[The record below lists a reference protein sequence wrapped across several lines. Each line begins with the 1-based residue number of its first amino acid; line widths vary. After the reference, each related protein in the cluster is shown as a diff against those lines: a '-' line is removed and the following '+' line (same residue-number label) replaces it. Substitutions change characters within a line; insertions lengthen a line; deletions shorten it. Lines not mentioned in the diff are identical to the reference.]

1 MNRLPSL
8 YYIYIFCTKR
18 TLLQISHWDFLL
30 PPSALQQHSV
40 RPLLHDHKVVRK
52 GASQGNPLKSK
63 CDHKLD
69 MFKQRKSTQI
79 LAVSKPPRR
88 NDADPAQ
95 KVELSQ
101 ASVSDH
107 PVTSKLGNTRFTVV
121 LVKVPH
127 ILRHSHTTTSNS
139 MDPSLPILTFTC
151 RYATAACKVAKAPL
165 RCSVSRAKRL
175 SPESGCSWK
184 VNHFFPCRAGGQPGK
199 NANGKR
205 WGFFV

>member
-107 PVTSKLGNTRFTVV
+107 PATSKLGNTRFTVV
-121 LVKVPH
+121 LGNVPH
-127 ILRHSHTTTSNS
+127 ILHHSHFQLHGS
-139 MDPSLPILTFTC
+139 ILTYPHLHLQI
-151 RYATAACKVAKAPL
+151 RHRSMQGGKGSTAL
-165 RCSVSRAKRL
+165 QRL
-175 SPESGCSWK
+175 QG
-184 VNHFFPCRAGGQPGK
+184 
-199 NANGKR
+199 
-205 WGFFV
+205 